1 MQVGIVSGR
10 TSSADYDD
18 DMIRA
23 KSLGI
28 DAFALNVGTDSYT
41 EAQLNLAYQSA
52 ANNGMK
58 VFISFDF
65 NWFNTYSSA
74 AVVGQ
79 WISKYKD
86 KPAQLK
92 IGSRVFSS
100 SFVGDGLDVG
110 TVKSNAGADV
120 FWAPNYHPYK
130 TQASAL
136 SNVDAAFNWMAWP
149 SNGQNKAPTS
159 GALLSVQEG
168 DTLYKNWLGS
178 KPYIAPV
185 SPWFSTHY
193 GPEVSY
199 SKNWIFPAELQWY
212 DRWNEIL
219 TLGPQYIEII
229 TWNDYGESHYI
240 GPLSSPHGDDGNS
253 KWVND
258 MPHDG
263 WLDMAKPFIAAF
275 KAGASTVNDYITE
288 DQLVYWYRPT
298 PKDVNCDATDTT
310 MGPANNASGDYFN
323 GRPNGYGTVEDVV
336 FVVSLLKTAG
346 QVTVISGSKSP
357 VTYNAPAGAYAYK
370 VPMGVGKQAFYISR
384 GGSTVVSGT
393 SLRDVTNTCPCG
405 VYNFNA
411 YVGTLPFQ
419 PFKGLGGGSYGG
431 FSSGLRV
438 ATCSPTPTLNGRVA
452 GPTPTYNPNT
462 GTTTTTS
469 SSSSSS
475 SSSSTKSTTSSTTS
489 STSSSS
495 SSSTKT
501 TTSSSSSSLSS
512 SSTTSA
518 TSSTSSSSSSSTTK
532 PTTTSTSSSSPT
544 STTKPTTT
552 TTSSSSSSTTKPT
565 TTSSSSSTSKPTTSS
580 SKPTSTSTSTTKP
593 PTTTSSTSTTKPPT
607 TSSSTSKPATTTT
620 SVASGCNS
628 GTVADG
634 ESGNYTGLCQF
645 SCSLGYCPPGPC
657 KCFSTGPPAWN
668 QAVVAAGG
676 CPWPG
681 LGDGYRGLCSFTCSR
696 GYCPAGACQPNC

>member
-1 MQVGIVSGR
+1 MPLGTLDSLDVEELVPRAASDRLVFAHFMVGIVAGR
-10 TSSADYDD
+10 TSAADYDD
-18 DMIRA
+18 DMKRA
-23 KSLGI
+23 KALGI

-65 NWFNTYSSA
+65 NWFNSYSSA
-74 AVVGQ
+74 AAVGQ
-79 WISKYKD
+79 WINKYKD

-92 IGSRVFSS
+92 IGSRVFAS

-120 FWAPNYHPYK
+120 FWAPNYHPHK
-130 TQASAL
+130 TDASAL
-136 SNVDAAFNWMAWP
+136 GNVDAAFNWMAWP
-149 SNGQNKAPTS
+149 SNGQNKAPTP
-159 GALLSVQEG
+159 GALLTVHEG

-212 DRWNEIL
+212 NRWNEIL

-275 KAGASTVNDYITE
+275 KAGATTVNNYITD

-298 PKDVNCDATDTT
+298 PKNINCDATDTT
-310 MGPANNASGDYFN
+310 MADANNPNGDYFK
-323 GRPNGYGTVEDVV
+323 GRPNGYDTVEDVV

-346 QVTVISGSKSP
+346 QVTVISGDKSP
-357 VTYNAPAGAYAYK
+357 VTYDAPAGAYAK
-370 VPMGVGKQAFYISR
+370 KIPMGVGKQAFYISR

-393 SLRDVTNTCPCG
+393 SLRDVSNTCPCG
-405 VYNFNA
+405 IYNFNA
-411 YVGTLPFQ
+411 YVGVLPFQ
-419 PFKGLGGGSYGG
+419 PFKGLGSGSYGG
-431 FSSGLRV
+431 FTTNLKV
-438 ATCSPTPTLNGRVA
+438 ACSPTPTLNGLVA

-462 GTTTTTS
+462 GSATTTS

-475 SSSSTKSTTSSTTS
+475 SSTRSTTSTR
-489 STSSSS
+489 S
-495 SSSTKT
+495 SSST
-501 TTSSSSSSLSS
+501 
-512 SSTTSA
+512 STM
-518 TSSTSSSSSSSTTK
+518 K
-532 PTTTSTSSSSPT
+532 PTT
-544 STTKPTTT
+544 
-552 TTSSSSSSTTKPT
+552 T
-565 TTSSSSSTSKPTTSS
+565 TTSSSSSTSKPTSS
-580 SKPTSTSTSTTKP
+580 RSSTSKPTSTSTSTIKLLS
-593 PTTTSSTSTTKPPT
+593 TTISTSTTKPPT
-607 TSSSTSKPATTTT
+607 TSSSSTSKPATTTT
-620 SVASGCNS
+620 SAANGCNS

-645 SCSLGYCPPGPC
+645 SCALGYCPPGPC

-676 CPWPG
+676 CPAPG
-681 LGDGYRGLCSFTCSR
+681 LGDGYRGLCSFTCGR